1 MFRNSPTGF
10 IDRSSSLG
18 LNTQTGR
25 WTFVAAGDFD
35 NDGRMDLVAGNKG
48 LNTSSALH
56 HHSKERIWFG
66 DNSENSTVQS
76 IESVLIDESWLPMED
91 RNVLSM
97 LFPDIPLVIKS
108 HHHFSRSSINSIL
121 ETRFEQFNYLE
132 NQIHESSVFLNQK
145 DGFKRLPLLQEAQE
159 SPVFSISLSDINK
172 DHFLDIFLGQN
183 KFPDNLEVTR
193 NDNGQGI
200 WLL

>member
-1 MFRNSPTGF
+1 M
-10 IDRSSSLG
+10 
-18 LNTQTGR
+18 
-25 WTFVAAGDFD
+25 
-35 NDGRMDLVAGNKG
+35 
-48 LNTSSALH
+48 
-56 HHSKERIWFG
+56 
-66 DNSENSTVQS
+66 QS

-159 SPVFSISLSDINK
+159 SPVFIISLSDINK

-183 KFPDNLEVTR
+183 KFPDNPEVTR
-193 NDNGQGI
+193 NDNGRGI
-200 WLL
+200 WLMGDGKGSFGYARSVKTGIEVFGQARGSSINDFNKDGKPDLVVVQKNGEARLFKRF